1 MQNNQLQHGT
11 APFQGCSVTDLP
23 HAASLSLIVPANL
36 GAVCLDGLQLL
47 STTPLAAP
55 APATAAAPSA
65 APSAVPSAT
74 PSVTVTPAAAASV
87 SASQAAHSS
96 SDNGL
101 DTGIYTI

>member
-11 APFQGCSVTDLP
+11 ALFQGCSLTDLP
-23 HAASLSLIVPANL
+23 HAASLSLIVPASL
-36 GAVCLDGLQLL
+36 GAVCLDSLQLL
-47 STTPLAAP
+47 STAPLAAP
-55 APATAAAPSA
+55 APAIAA

-74 PSVTVTPAAAASV
+74 PSVTVTPAVAASV

-96 SDNGL
+96 SNNGL